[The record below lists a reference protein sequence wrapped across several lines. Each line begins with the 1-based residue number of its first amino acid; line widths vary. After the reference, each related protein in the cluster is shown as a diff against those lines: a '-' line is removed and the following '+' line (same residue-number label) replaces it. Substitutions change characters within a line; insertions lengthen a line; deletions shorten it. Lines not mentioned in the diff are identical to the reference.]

1 MTVICDL
8 KSEISRC
15 KTYSDG
21 QNQIKAYSDGQNQI
35 KFCKSNIQMLS
46 SWVALGSRQPLPCQL
61 A

>member
-1 MTVICDL
+1 MTVICGL
-8 KSEISRC
+8 KSEISHC
-15 KTYSDG
+15 KT
-21 QNQIKAYSDGQNQI
+21 YSDGQNQI